1 MIEDISEHNTPDVVR
16 GQVLAV
22 RESRNVT
29 FMDVGLPG
37 DTPRQVVVRGEG
49 SEQPVK
55 AGDIITADGEL
66 GETELSVRR
75 GLGQISLFTE
85 GFEVIADNERPRWPG
100 ADTRERLNAQ
110 AEYID
115 MLRRRH
121 NTHRSLR
128 AILDSDNYTA
138 IDTSILQ
145 KTASGAAARTFET
158 RANFDGRERHLRIA
172 PEIDLKVVM
181 ALSGLERVYEIG
193 RLFRNEGTDVR
204 HHPEFTNLETYT
216 AYQTREDAIK
226 LTESLLN
233 TISSVQ
239 GTDYDFTNIPR
250 ASVAELF
257 NRNDVDFDKIL
268 GYVDRDD
275 IDALRTYA
283 KTVGVDDAD
292 SKGASGI
299 IDAIIKRRV
308 RPHVDTP
315 LIVDGYLSDQLPL
328 AASLKSDDRF
338 ADAFQVMLKTA
349 EMVKAYQEEVDPNQ
363 LRKKLIRQAGEDAED
378 AFRNDT
384 RLINAAEM
392 GLPPMYGIGL
402 GLDNF
407 TATITGK
414 STRDVIPMP
423 IDL

>member
-1 MIEDISEHNTPDVVR
+1 MTEVIR
-16 GQVLAV
+16 GQVTAL

-29 FMDVGLPG
+29 FLDIGLPG
-37 DTPRQVVVRGEG
+37 EASTQVVSKNGL
-49 SEQPVK
+49 EQPTK
-55 AGDIITADGEL
+55 TGDIVEATGEL

-75 GLGQISLFTE
+75 GLGQISLF
-85 GFEVIADNERPRWPG
+85 ADSVQTVATNDRPRWPG
-100 ADTRERLNAQ
+100 ADTQERYEAQ

-121 NTHRSLR
+121 TMQRNLHDT
-128 AILDSDNYTA
+128 LDNDGYVSV
-138 IDTSILQ
+138 DTSILQ
-145 KTASGAAARTFET
+145 KTASGAAARTFDT
-158 RANFDGRERHLRIA
+158 VANFDGRARHLRIA

-181 ALSGLERVYEIG
+181 ALSGLERVYELG
-193 RLFRNEGTDVR
+193 RLFRNEGIDTR
-204 HHPEFTNLETYT
+204 HHPEFTNIEAYT
-216 AYQTREDAIK
+216 AYQTRDEAVD
-226 LTESLLN
+226 LTERLLN
-233 TISSVQ
+233 GIASAQ
-239 GTDYDFTNIPR
+239 GANYDFTNIPK

-257 NRNDVDFDKIL
+257 HAHDVNFDKIL
-268 GYVDRDD
+268 SFIDADD
-275 IDALRTYA
+275 IEGLRAYA
-283 KTVGVDDAD
+283 VTVGIEDAD

-308 RPHVDTP
+308 RPTVDAP

-328 AASLKSDDRF
+328 AASLKSDERF

-349 EMVKAYQEEVDPNQ
+349 EMVKAYQEEVNPNK
-363 LRKKLIRQAGEDAED
+363 LRAKLIRQAGEDVED

-384 RLINAAEM
+384 RLIDACEM
-392 GLPPMYGIGL
+392 GLPPMYGIGI

-414 STRDVIPMP
+414 PTRKVIPMP

>member
-1 MIEDISEHNTPDVVR
+1 MIEHIRENEAPDVIR

-22 RESRNVT
+22 RESRNAT

-37 DTPRQVVVRGEG
+37 DESTQVVVRGEG
-49 SEQPVK
+49 AAQPVK
-55 AGDIITADGEL
+55 AGDIIVADGEL
-66 GETELSVRR
+66 GETELSIRR
-75 GLGQISLFTE
+75 GLGQISLFAE
-85 GFEVIADNERPRWPG
+85 SFDVVADNERPRWPG
-100 ADTRERLNAQ
+100 ADTRERLTAQ
-110 AEYID
+110 ADYID

-121 NTHRSLR
+121 ATHRSLR
-128 AILDSDNYTA
+128 NTLDDDGYTA

-158 RANFDGRERHLRIA
+158 KANFDGRERHLRIA

-216 AYQTREDAIK
+216 AYQTREEAVQ
-226 LTESLLN
+226 LTENLLN
-233 TISSVQ
+233 SISKAQ

-250 ASVAELF
+250 TSVADLF
-257 NRNDVDFDKIL
+257 ARYDVDFDTVLK
-268 GYVDRDD
+268 YVDGDD
-275 IDALRTYA
+275 IGALRAYA
-283 KTVGVDDAD
+283 KTVGVNDAD

-308 RPHVDTP
+308 RPHVDAP
-315 LIVDGYLSDQLPL
+315 LLVDGYLSDQLPL

-349 EMVKAYQEEVDPNQ
+349 EMVKAYQEEVDPNK
-363 LRKKLIRQAGEDAED
+363 LRRKLIRQAGEDVED

-392 GLPPMYGIGL
+392 GLPPMYGIGF

>member
-1 MIEDISEHNTPDVVR
+1 MMEYGQENDTPKVVR
-16 GQVLAV
+16 GQVLAL
-22 RESRNVT
+22 RESRNAT
-29 FMDVGLPG
+29 FMDIGLPG
-37 DTPRQVVVRGEG
+37 DEATQVVVRGEG
-49 SEQPVK
+49 AGQPVK
-55 AGDIITADGEL
+55 AGDIIVADGEF

-75 GLGQISLFTE
+75 GLGQVSLFAE
-85 GFEVIADNERPRWPG
+85 SFDVVADNKRPRWPG
-100 ADTRERLNAQ
+100 ADTRERLSAQ

-121 NTHRSLR
+121 DTHRSLR
-128 AILDSDNYTA
+128 GILDESGYTA

-158 RANFDGRERHLRIA
+158 KANFDGRERHMRIA

-181 ALSGLERVYEIG
+181 ALSGLHKVYEIG

-216 AYQTREDAIK
+216 AFQTREEAVD
-226 LTESLLN
+226 LTERLLN
-233 TISSVQ
+233 AISSAQ
-239 GTDYDFTNIPR
+239 GADYDFTNIPK

-257 NRNDVDFDKIL
+257 ARHDVDFDKIL
-268 GYVDRDD
+268 GYVDTDD
-275 IDALRTYA
+275 IDALRAYA
-283 KTVGVDDAD
+283 KTVGVNDAD

-299 IDAIIKRRV
+299 IDAMIKRRV
-308 RPHVDTP
+308 RPHIDSP
-315 LIVDGYLSDQLPL
+315 LLVDGYLSDQLPL

-349 EMVKAYQEEVDPNQ
+349 EMVKAYQEEVDPDE
-363 LRKKLIRQAGEDAED
+363 LRRKLIRQAGEDVED

-384 RLINAAEM
+384 RLLNAAEM
-392 GLPPMYGIGL
+392 GLPPMYGIGV